1 VALLFQSRNFI
12 TIMKRLLATGSLLGI
27 PLGVLLLAFTLLR
40 APTATGNGS
49 GSGGGITNPL
59 VVLTAIDPG
68 DVKPLPQYLHTS
80 LEWLADAQFENG
92 GWGAGSHTRQGI
104 GDPHAV
110 QIDPATTAFAALALM
125 RSGSTTESGPYARN
139 VSRALNYL
147 VELVEEYPA
156 DGPRITNIEG
166 TQPQVKLGRN
176 IDASMVSQFFTGVL
190 PSLDG
195 RMQRRTESALDK
207 LLLKIQR
214 SQTADGSWSDG
225 GWAPVLQSAMA
236 NQALESAARIGRD
249 IDEDILERS
258 RNYQE
263 GNVRMRPGMAGATM
277 DASAGAGVA
286 LYAAS
291 SSQRAT
297 AVEARRAQ
305 DAVGENEPVTVDALR
320 QAGQSREEAEALY
333 DAYRRNDATNDMLDG
348 EEIWSGFGNNGGEE
362 FLSYMMTSEAKVII
376 GGDSWDRWH
385 GRLVNLFG
393 SIQNQD
399 GSWSGHHCITSPV
412 FCTAAVILALTAD
425 RDQSLHS
432 HNNHHHH

>member
-1 VALLFQSRNFI
+1 
-12 TIMKRLLATGSLLGI
+12 M
-27 PLGVLLLAFTLLR
+27 
-40 APTATGNGS
+40 
-49 GSGGGITNPL
+49 
-59 VVLTAIDPG
+59 
-68 DVKPLPQYLHTS
+68 
-80 LEWLADAQFENG
+80 
-92 GWGAGSHTRQGI
+92 
-104 GDPHAV
+104 
-110 QIDPATTAFAALALM
+110 
-125 RSGSTTESGPYARN
+125 
-139 VSRALNYL
+139 
-147 VELVEEYPA
+147 VEEYQA
-156 DGPRITNIEG
+156 DGPRITDIEG

-176 IDASMVSQFFTGVL
+176 VDASMVSQFFTGIL

-195 RMQRRTESALDK
+195 RLKGRTEAALDK

-236 NQALESAARIGRD
+236 NQALEGAARVGRE
-249 IDEDILERS
+249 IDEDVLERS
-258 RNYQE
+258 RDYQE
-263 GNVRMRPGMAGATM
+263 GNVQMRPGVAGASM

-297 AVEARRAQ
+297 AEDARKAQ

-320 QAGQSREEAEALY
+320 QAGQSREEAEELY
-333 DAYRRNDATNDMLDG
+333 DAYRRNDATNDMLEG

-362 FLSYMMTSEAKVII
+362 FLSYMMTSEAKVIT

-385 GRLVNLFG
+385 ARLVNLFG
-393 SIQNQD
+393 SIQNEN

-425 RDQSLHS
+425 RDHSLHS
-432 HNNHHHH
+432 NNNHHHH

>member
-1 VALLFQSRNFI
+1 
-12 TIMKRLLATGSLLGI
+12 MKRLLAFGTLFGV
-27 PLGVLLLAFTLLR
+27 PLGVILLAFMLLR
-40 APTATGNGS
+40 APAATGNGS
-49 GSGGGITNPL
+49 GNGGGISTPPIQL
-59 VVLTAIDPG
+59 IGIDPV
-68 DVKPLPQYLHTS
+68 DVKPLPQYLHRS
-80 LEWLADAQFENG
+80 LEWLADAQFDNG
-92 GWGAGSHTRQGI
+92 GWGAGSHQQQGVN
-104 GDPHAV
+104 DPHAV

-125 RSGSTTESGPYARN
+125 RSGSTTESGPYADN

-147 VELVEEYPA
+147 LTLVEEYAA

-176 IDASMVSQFFTGVL
+176 VDASMVSQFFSGIL

-195 RMQRRTESALDK
+195 RQERRTEAAIDK

-214 SQTADGSWSDG
+214 SQTADGSWADG

-236 NQALESAARIGRD
+236 NQALEGAARAGREVD
-249 IDEDILERS
+249 QSVLDRS
-258 RNYQE
+258 RDYQE
-263 GNVRMRPGMAGATM
+263 NNVQMRPGSEGASM

-286 LYAAS
+286 LYSAS

-297 AVEARRAQ
+297 AVEARRAEE
-305 DAVGENEPVTVDALR
+305 AVGDNQPVTVDALR
-320 QAGQSREEAEALY
+320 SSGKSDDEAAALY
-333 DAYRRNDATNDMLDG
+333 DSYRRNQATTEMLEG

-362 FLSYMMTSEAKVII
+362 FLSYMMTSEARVIT
-376 GGDSWDRWH
+376 GGEAWDRWH

-425 RDQSLHS
+425 RDHSLHS
-432 HNNHHHH
+432 NNNNHHH